1 MDIDIDQLP
10 HSAAEIVDVV
20 GVEAALRLVEAWGGI
35 RLYVPQQM
43 PEDHLLVSTLGRA
56 EADLLASRYGGE
68 TIQIPRCLH
77 ALRAVRNSRIRAER
91 HVGASPALLALRYGL
106 TERQVYAII
115 AAADEPVDDRQQSL
129 L

>member
-1 MDIDIDQLP
+1 MEIDIDQLP

-20 GVEAALRLVEAWGGI
+20 GVEAALRLVEAWGGV

-43 PEDHLLVSTLGRA
+43 PEDHLLVSTLGRS
-56 EADLLASRYGGE
+56 EADTLAERYGGE

-91 HVGASPALLALRYGL
+91 HGGASPALLALRYGL

>member
-1 MDIDIDQLP
+1 
-10 HSAAEIVDVV
+10 
-20 GVEAALRLVEAWGGI
+20 
-35 RLYVPQQM
+35 M

-56 EADLLASRYGGE
+56 EADQMADRYGGE

-77 ALRAVRNSRIRAER
+77 ALRAVRNCSIRKER
-91 HVGASPALLALRYGL
+91 YAGASPALLALRYRL
-106 TERQVYAII
+106 TERQVYSIL

>member
-1 MDIDIDQLP
+1 MELDIDQLP
-10 HSAAEIVDVV
+10 PQAAEIAEVV
-20 GVEAALRLVEAWGGI
+20 GVEPALRLVKAWGGV

-56 EADLLASRYGGE
+56 EADALAARYGGE

-77 ALRAVRNSRIRAER
+77 ALRAVRNGEIRRAR
-91 HVGASPALLALRYGL
+91 AAGASPALLALRHGL
-106 TERQVYAII
+106 TERQVYAIL
-115 AAADEPVDDRQQSL
+115 AAAAQPVDDRQQSL

>member
-1 MDIDIDQLP
+1 MEIDIDQLP
-10 HSAAEIVDVV
+10 QSAAEIVEVV

-56 EADLLASRYGGE
+56 EADQLADRYGGE
-68 TIQIPRCLH
+68 TVQIPRCLH
-77 ALRAVRNSRIRAER
+77 ALRAVRNGRIRAER
-91 HVGASPALLALRYGL
+91 HDGASPALLALRYRL
-106 TERQVYAII
+106 TERQVYSIL
-115 AAADEPVDDRQQSL
+115 AAGDEPADDRQQSL